1 MRRQLAE
8 ISTRLDL
15 TLNSSDDIEM
25 LKKCILNGFFENIA
39 VLQRDGFYVTV
50 SGNIRAKIH
59 PSSVLHG
66 KYKPNYIIFTEIVQ
80 TEQTFLRQV
89 SEISPE
95 WITEIVPFVKNIP
108 TR

>member
-1 MRRQLAE
+1 MA
-8 ISTRLDL
+8 
-15 TLNSSDDIEM
+15 LNSSDDIEM

-39 VLQRDGFYVTV
+39 VLQRDGFYITA
-50 SGNIRAKIH
+50 SGNIRSKIH

-66 KYKPNYIIFTEIVQ
+66 KYKPSYILFTEIVQ

-89 SEISPE
+89 TEISIE
-95 WITEIVPFVKNIP
+95 WIKEVVPFVKNIP